1 MFVNETSL
9 KKLMNGEELTEMER
23 TTIERSFEALRS
35 NREAKQRAR
44 EQLERDVL
52 DCLKKKKMWGASL
65 PEIRIYLQDL
75 NPVRYHFITEAKIRN
90 VITKL
95 DLDNCVDNYTISQKL
110 KSFSTELGT
119 VKQTYYFLCVYMK

>member
-52 DCLKKKKMWGASL
+52 DCLKKKKCGELLFQRLGFICKTSTPLGIILL
-65 PEIRIYLQDL
+65 P
-75 NPVRYHFITEAKIRN
+75 
-90 VITKL
+90 
-95 DLDNCVDNYTISQKL
+95 KL
-110 KSFSTELGT
+110 KSGT
-119 VKQTYYFLCVYMK
+119 